1 MIGPIMS
8 ALIAASDEG
17 RDHDIDPVRLHLP
30 QMDRSLDLGHFS
42 RLRAPHHSSGSVVG

>member
-8 ALIAASDEG
+8 ALIAASDDG

-30 QMDRSLDLGHFS
+30 QIDRSLDLGHFS
-42 RLRAPHHSSGSVVG
+42 RLRAPHHGSGSVVG